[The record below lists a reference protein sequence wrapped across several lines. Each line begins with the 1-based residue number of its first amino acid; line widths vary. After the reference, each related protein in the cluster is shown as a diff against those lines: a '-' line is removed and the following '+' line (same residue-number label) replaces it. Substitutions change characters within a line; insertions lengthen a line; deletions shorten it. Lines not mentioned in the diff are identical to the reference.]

1 VIRIRIG
8 RRKVVGAI
16 VIILD
21 SQDRVLL
28 LRRTPGN
35 YWAAGQWGFP
45 GGKLEPGESAK
56 EAAIRETKEE
66 SNLVVTN
73 LVDIKLKL
81 DKPLGMFYT
90 RSYSG
95 NIKIDFEHTAWE
107 WVSRDQIESY
117 DLAPTTLEIYD
128 WVLTND

>member
-21 SQDRVLL
+21 SEDRVLL

>member
-1 VIRIRIG
+1 M
-8 RRKVVGAI
+8 VGAI

-21 SQDRVLL
+21 SEDRVLL

>member
-1 VIRIRIG
+1 MIRIRIG

-21 SQDRVLL
+21 SEDRVLL

>member
-1 VIRIRIG
+1 M
-8 RRKVVGAI
+8 VGAI
-16 VIILD
+16 VVILD
-21 SQDRVLL
+21 NQDRVLL
-28 LRRTPGN
+28 LRRAPGD

-45 GGKLEPGESAK
+45 GGKLEPGETAK

-73 LVDIKLKL
+73 LVDVKLKL
-81 DKPLGMFYT
+81 DKLLGMFYT

-107 WVSRDQIESY
+107 WVSRDEIESY

-128 WVLTND
+128 WVLKNE

>member
-1 VIRIRIG
+1 
-8 RRKVVGAI
+8 VVGAI
-16 VIILD
+16 VVILD
-21 SQDRVLL
+21 NQDRVLL
-28 LRRTPGN
+28 LRRAPGD

-45 GGKLEPGESAK
+45 GGKLEPGETAK

-73 LVDIKLKL
+73 LVDVKLKL
-81 DKPLGMFYT
+81 DKLLGMFYT

-107 WVSRDQIESY
+107 WVSRDEIESY

-128 WVLTND
+128 WVLKNE

>member
-1 VIRIRIG
+1 M
-8 RRKVVGAI
+8 VGAI
-16 VIILD
+16 VVILD
-21 SQDRVLL
+21 NEDRVLL
-28 LRRTPGN
+28 LRRTPGD

-45 GGKLEPGESAK
+45 GGKLEPGETAK

-73 LVDIKLKL
+73 LVDVKLKL
-81 DKPLGMFYT
+81 DKLLGMFYT

-107 WVSRDQIESY
+107 WVSRDEIESY

-128 WVLTND
+128 WVLKNE

>member
-1 VIRIRIG
+1 M
-8 RRKVVGAI
+8 VGAI

-66 SNLVVTN
+66 SNFNHKFQIFQKQHILF
-73 LVDIKLKL
+73 
-81 DKPLGMFYT
+81 FY
-90 RSYSG
+90 
-95 NIKIDFEHTAWE
+95 
-107 WVSRDQIESY
+107 Q
-117 DLAPTTLEIYD
+117 
-128 WVLTND
+128 

>member
-1 VIRIRIG
+1 
-8 RRKVVGAI
+8 VVGAI

>member
-1 VIRIRIG
+1 
-8 RRKVVGAI
+8 VVGAI

-21 SQDRVLL
+21 SEDRVLL

>member
-1 VIRIRIG
+1 M
-8 RRKVVGAI
+8 VGAI